1 MALDIRAP
9 ESVCKKPKTLA
20 GGQTGGCP
28 RGGASRMGLPAA
40 RNKSAHSQGQG
51 GASGQTQRTLRAQ
64 RGRSRAPER
73 PEPGGAVFLL
83 AHAARLPLPGRLLA
97 SRSVAL
103 RPPSPVLRAPPHVAQ
118 ATEVCT
124 VSAPKTQRRESQGA
138 HRKAGSG
145 QVPPPAAGGSGPGGR
160 VSVRS
165 RGICGRSR
173 FRPQKEA
180 SAARGG

>member
-83 AHAARLPLPGRLLA
+83 AHAAPSASAWASACFSFCRSLASLSRAPCTTTRGTGHRSLHGLSSEDPEAREPGR
-97 SRSVAL
+97 
-103 RPPSPVLRAPPHVAQ
+103 
-118 ATEVCT
+118 
-124 VSAPKTQRRESQGA
+124 APKGRLRSGAPACRRRLWPGREGERA
-138 HRKAGSG
+138 ITGDLR
-145 QVPPPAAGGSGPGGR
+145 QV
-160 VSVRS
+160 
-165 RGICGRSR
+165 
-173 FRPQKEA
+173 
-180 SAARGG
+180 